1 MILDFRFCG
10 FVAGF
15 SGVLVRNSL
24 IINTIHFSGGYAV
37 AGWFFV

>member
-1 MILDFRFCG
+1 MILVCRFFW

-15 SGVLVRNSL
+15 SGVLVSNSL